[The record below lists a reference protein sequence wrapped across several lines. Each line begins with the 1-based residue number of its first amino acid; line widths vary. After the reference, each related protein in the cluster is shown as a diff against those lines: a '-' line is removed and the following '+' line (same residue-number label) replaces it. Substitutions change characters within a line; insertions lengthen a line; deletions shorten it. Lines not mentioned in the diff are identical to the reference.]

1 MRVVRRKMKGGLVVE
16 TVPQDL
22 LRPQQNL
29 LPLAS
34 SQPPQDL
41 VALPPVE
48 DVPAKADEAKRC
60 E

>member
-1 MRVVRRKMKGGLVVE
+1 VRRKMKGGLVVE